1 MQLPSDCI
9 EAWLGCHIRVSRT
22 LQRELLSH
30 WTCIPKCLT
39 CGRVLM
45 RTPMGRVGD
54 PSEIGQ
60 IAAFLA
66 SDAASYITGQ
76 VGQSTFYMN
85 ACL

>member
-1 MQLPSDCI
+1 
-9 EAWLGCHIRVSRT
+9 
-22 LQRELLSH
+22 
-30 WTCIPKCLT
+30 
-39 CGRVLM
+39 M

-76 VGQSTFYMN
+76 VGKARLRLRALIVTVQGERHTCPAWLPTVEAPIWPALPALG
-85 ACL
+85 ACYGRQ